1 MIAERFTRAARQTVV
16 DAVAQAETLDAAEVG
31 AEHLALALLDAPVLV
46 GFDLDRNEV
55 VDMFAAAW
63 RKGGLSVADTE
74 ALRGLGIDVDQIVA
88 SVERS
93 HGEGALAG
101 APTRPRRRFFGNR
114 NHLPFTATAKNTL
127 VRSLVEARDLGHGT
141 IGQEH
146 LLLALL
152 AERGLVAEVLEA
164 RGVSYT
170 EVRKRVARS
179 PR

>member
-1 MIAERFTRAARQTVV
+1 MIGERFTRAARQTVHE
-16 DAVAQAETLDAAEVG
+16 AVAQAERLDSPEIG
-31 AEHLALALLDAPVLV
+31 PEHLALALLDAPVLAA
-46 GFDLDRNEV
+46 FSLPRDDV
-55 VDMFAAAW
+55 VEAFAAAR
-63 RKGGLSVADTE
+63 RKGGLSAADTE

-101 APTRPRRRFFGNR
+101 APRQRRRRFFGNHR
-114 NHLPFTATAKNTL
+114 PFTAAAKKTL

-141 IGQEH
+141 LGQEH

-152 AERGLVAEVLEA
+152 AEQGVVAEVLEA
-164 RGVSYT
+164 RGVSYE
-170 EVRKRVARS
+170 EVRKRAARS

>member
-1 MIAERFTRAARQTVV
+1 MIGERFTRAARQAVHE
-16 DAVAQAETLDAAEVG
+16 AVAQAERLDAPEIG
-31 AEHLALALLDAPVLV
+31 PEHLALALLDAPILAE
-46 GFDLDRNEV
+46 FELARDEV
-55 VDMFAAAW
+55 VDAFAAAR
-63 RKGGLSVADTE
+63 RKGGLSDADTE

-101 APTRPRRRFFGNR
+101 SPPRRRRRFFGN
-114 NHLPFTATAKNTL
+114 HLPFTAAAKQTL
-127 VRSLVEARDLGHGT
+127 VRCLVEARDLGHSTLGE
-141 IGQEH
+141 EH
-146 LLLALL
+146 MLLALL

-164 RGVSYT
+164 RGVNYV